1 MNVLITGANRGL
13 GLEFVK
19 QLLDRGDTVIATARR
34 PEAATELQAM
44 KAGAGERLT
53 ITQLDVDSP
62 DDWCDL
68 AGQLSNTALD
78 VLINNAGAMVSSGTL
93 GALNYDAISACFN
106 INTLGPL
113 RGLEAC
119 LPALRRGEGK
129 KVITITSKM
138 GSMTDNTS
146 GGAYGYRVSKS
157 AVNSAMRSA
166 AMDLKPD
173 NFTVVV
179 MHPGW
184 VQTDMGGTNA
194 LIDIPT
200 SITGMLKVIDRVGP
214 EETGSFWEWNDKQIG
229 W

>member
-1 MNVLITGANRGL
+1 MATVVITGANRGI
-13 GLEFVK
+13 GLEIARIFK
-19 QLLDRGDTVIATARR
+19 ARGDDVVAVVRTSS
-34 PEAATELQAM
+34 PE
-44 KAGAGERLT
+44 
-53 ITQLDVDSP
+53 LD
-62 DDWCDL
+62 
-68 AGQLSNTALD
+68 ALD
-78 VLINNAGAMVSSGTL
+78 VRVEAGVDMTDDTLGGLAERLGDLSIDVLLNNAGLLRIKGLKDLDLDGIRAQFEV
-93 GALNYDAISACFN
+93 
-106 INTLGPL
+106 NTLGPL
-113 RGLEAC
+113 KVTA
-119 LPALRRGEGK
+119 ALRDNLAEGG
-129 KVITITSKM
+129 KVVHITSRM
-138 GSMTDNTS
+138 GSITDNTS